1 MYIMM
6 NNKKII
12 MNNKKIIKILYW
24 KCGNCGKEHK
34 LKTLFCDECG
44 EARPVIHNDHPVME
58 IIKKNLRS
66 SILFSDRR
74 IISLIIVILSFVF
87 LIMSIFSIFF
97 DVELFNHSLIIIF
110 FLNLFLIII
119 AFSRLII
126 CKTIKLWERIFTL
139 VVAICF
145 DQ

>member
-1 MYIMM
+1 MK
-6 NNKKII
+6 NE
-12 MNNKKIIKILYW
+12 KIIKERYW
-24 KCGNCGKEHK
+24 ICGNCGKGHK
-34 LKTLFCDECG
+34 LKMLFCDECG
-44 EARPVIHNDHPVME
+44 EARPMIYNDHTVME
-58 IIKKNLRS
+58 IIKKKLRN

-139 VVAICF
+139 IVAICF